1 MDQVFCRWFKTSWTW
16 EGRKEGAETLLEL
29 EGVTLGRWLD
39 HPLVTTEVRPQ
50 DDLLV
55 EWTAWQHGEVT
66 LCVPCAM
73 DAGADCWPFD
83 PLAATFHALTCWDE
97 QAGRVALDEHG
108 RPRSFPEAWL
118 SLQETVRGFGQVM
131 SASQQPRWPW
141 VDIMWHAI
149 AGQGLPAQP
158 LVCDWTFD
166 VDVAFKHKGRSR
178 LKSWLLQVRDFG
190 LGRWATVQE
199 RFKVNC
205 GWIQDPYDT
214 YDWLL
219 EHHRGE
225 QVTFHVLAATR
236 NRPFDVGLDPA
247 GTALPHLVEALARRP
262 KVVVRWHP
270 GWRALEDPNVAQAEQ
285 ARLKAW
291 PGMRCD
297 EVRTHFLRGCPGE
310 LWRQWVGM
318 GIAVDSSLGW
328 AHDVGFRAGTSRD
341 FMAFDVVDNKVIPLE
356 LQPVVAM
363 DEAMRGK
370 LGWSAPQAEQ
380 QLTDL
385 LEIVATVG
393 GGWRMCWHNTSVSDT
408 EAWAG
413 WKSTYVGI
421 ARKVRSKSV
430 R

>member
-16 EGRKEGAETLLEL
+16 EGREEGAETLLEL

-55 EWTAWQHGEVT
+55 EWTAWEHGEVT

-73 DAGADCWPFD
+73 DAEADCWPFD
-83 PLAATFHALTCWDE
+83 PLAATFHALTCWEE

-118 SLQETVRGFGQVM
+118 SLKETVRGFGQVM
-131 SASQQPRWPW
+131 SASLQPRWPW
-141 VDIMWHAI
+141 ADIMWHAI

-158 LVCDWTFD
+158 LVCDWTID

-214 YDWLL
+214 YDRLL

-236 NRPFDVGLDPA
+236 NRPYDVGLDPA

-285 ARLKAW
+285 ARLNKEIAKSDAEIQKLSNKLGNEQFLAKA
-291 PGMRCD
+291 PD
-297 EVRTHFLRGCPGE
+297 
-310 LWRQWVGM
+310 
-318 GIAVDSSLGW
+318 AVVEEQRERLASEEML
-328 AHDVGFRAGTSRD
+328 
-341 FMAFDVVDNKVIPLE
+341 K
-356 LQPVVAM
+356 
-363 DEAMRGK
+363 GK
-370 LGWSAPQAEQ
+370 LSLALERLASA
-380 QLTDL
+380 L
-385 LEIVATVG
+385 
-393 GGWRMCWHNTSVSDT
+393 
-408 EAWAG
+408 
-413 WKSTYVGI
+413 
-421 ARKVRSKSV
+421 
-430 R
+430 